1 MIVDTSAVVAILKAE
16 EGHED
21 LARSI
26 LRQKSQMSAANY
38 VELMCVLSSSREPAT
53 ARRADQLLEALGI
66 EVVPVS
72 VEQARIA
79 ADAYRAY
86 GRGSGHPARLNYGD
100 TFAYALA
107 VERNEP
113 LLFTGRDFAA
123 TDVLRASSG

>member
-16 EGHED
+16 EGYES
-21 LARSI
+21 LARNI
-26 LRQKSQMSAANY
+26 LGQRARMSAANY
-38 VELMCVLSSSREPAT
+38 VELMCVLSASREPAT
-53 ARRADQLLEALGI
+53 SRRADQLLESLGI
-66 EVVPVS
+66 DVVPVS

-79 ADAYRAY
+79 AEAYRAY
-86 GRGSGHPARLNYGD
+86 GRGSGHPAGLNYGD

-123 TDVLRASSG
+123 TDVLVAVP